1 MENLKELN
9 EIENLKVKIHE
20 INEKISNL
28 INEKNKIIEEKN
40 KYLQTLKILKSEV
53 YQLKIGKNNLNERI
67 KKIIEEIRLTKKS
80 LLEDINKIKE
90 LKINI
95 KSLSKPNLTIEN
107 IKKRIEKNEWI
118 IQTELL
124 TPFEEKKIYEEIKK
138 LEKLLIDAEKIRE
151 MNNVINNKKEIIN
164 KNALE
169 LQKLKEKR
177 NKIFNELKPLLENYK
192 NIKNEINIL
201 SEKYNEIKNKHRFL
215 EAEKILLNS
224 KLMELM
230 YKIKSKNEEE
240 LKKKEAEIKKKIK
253 EEALMK
259 IKNGK
264 KLTFEEF
271 KILFEDQES
280 VIK

>member
-9 EIENLKVKIHE
+9 EIENLKAKMHE